1 MEKVFVSGGS
11 GYIALHCIVKLIN
24 KGFYVRTSLRS
35 MHRKSEVIES
45 ITKVVDCT
53 DQIEFCELDLTEDA
67 GWDEAIQGC
76 DYVLHVA
83 SPLMLGFP
91 KNPDDIIQPAVNGLK
106 RCIKSAVKNKV
117 KRFVMTSSFA
127 AIGSGFK
134 NKTNFDDNDWTDL
147 KNPNLNP
154 YNISKTK
161 AEMCLWDYIHNLDEE
176 QKIEVCTINPTVV
189 IGPSL
194 SNDMGGSNLAIKKL
208 LDGSMPFS
216 AHFGLDLVDVQDVA
230 DMHVEAMLNKN
241 ASGKRFLL
249 SSQTL
254 WYSEIANILRNNGF
268 KKSPKYVAPNLLI
281 RLFSIFD
288 KEVRL
293 ILDRLGVKYKLSTN
307 NADQILNW
315 KPRNI
320 EAAIISTA
328 KQLCKLK
335 IVKEK

>member
-11 GYIALHCIVKLIN
+11 GYIALHCIAKLIT
-24 KGFYVRTSLRS
+24 KGFYVKTSLRS
-35 MHRKSEVIES
+35 MDRQSEVISS
-45 ITKVVDCT
+45 ISKVVDCE
-53 DQIEFCELDLTEDA
+53 DKIEFCELDLQKDQ
-67 GWDEAIQGC
+67 GWDEAIEGC
-76 DYVLHVA
+76 KYVLHIA

-91 KNPDDIIQPAVNGLK
+91 KDPNEIILPAVNGLK

-127 AIGSGFK
+127 AIGSGSK

-147 KNPNLNP
+147 NNPDLNP

-161 AEMCLWDYIHNLDEE
+161 AEMALWDYIESLSEHE
-176 QKIEVCTINPTVV
+176 KIEVCTINPTVV

-194 SNDMGGSNLAIKKL
+194 SNDIGGSNLAIRKL

-216 AHFGLDLVDVQDVA
+216 AKFGIDLVDVQDVA
-230 DMHVEAMLNKN
+230 DMHIEAMLHQD

-249 SSQTL
+249 SSKTI
-254 WYSEIANILRNNGF
+254 WYSELSKILRKNNF
-268 KKSPKYVAPNLLI
+268 LKAPKYIAPNFLI
-281 RLFSIFD
+281 RLFALFD

-293 ILDRLGVKYKLSTN
+293 ILDRLGIRYTLKSN
-307 NADQILNW
+307 NADKILNW

-320 EAAIISTA
+320 EKAIIETA
-328 KQLCKLK
+328 NQLYKLK
-335 IVKEK
+335 KVK